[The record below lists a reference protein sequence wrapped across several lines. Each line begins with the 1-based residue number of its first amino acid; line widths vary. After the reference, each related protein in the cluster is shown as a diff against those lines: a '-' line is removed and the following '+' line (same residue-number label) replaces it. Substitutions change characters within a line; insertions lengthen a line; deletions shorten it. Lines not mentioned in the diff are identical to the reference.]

1 MILKERATEFMLFP
15 FYINQERLLDIYAIL
30 NGGYAEYE
38 EVSTASVDSKKKSG
52 ATKIEGSGG
61 FKLFKIGASVD
72 GSLEQSANDST
83 TLNSKKVQTP
93 ASMLSSVVDV
103 LTERGYIRP
112 IEKAEVGAFVL
123 VPSKMK
129 INSIKSLINEAKELT
144 DLSGRMQALDKNS
157 SNAAK
162 DKKSLTAQ
170 IQQISEVV
178 KELFGAEE
186 IVCETDDY
194 ALVGSISDSGL
205 YQSVRA
211 DIIGSDLQCLAQ
223 VKRVFP
229 EGSSLMKNTVFTKL
243 KDKESKQALI
253 DALKVMTENSNFD
266 YECEAITEIEGKPVY
281 QLEIIALY
289 QLASNI
295 TA

>member
-1 MILKERATEFMLFP
+1 MILKEKATESMLFP

-38 EVSTASVDSKKKSG
+38 EVSTASADSKKKSG
-52 ATKIEGSGG
+52 AAKIEGNGG

-72 GSLEQSANDST
+72 GSLEQSANDSIT
-83 TLNSKKVQTP
+83 QNSKKVQTP

-103 LTERGYIRP
+103 LTERGYIKP
-112 IEKAEVGAFVL
+112 IGKAEVGAFVL

-144 DLSGRMQALDKNS
+144 DLSGKMQALDK
-157 SNAAK
+157 SNPNAGK
-162 DKKSLTAQ
+162 DKKALTAQ
-170 IQQISEVV
+170 IQQIADVV

-194 ALVGSISDSGL
+194 ALVGSITDSNL

-211 DIIGSDLQCLAQ
+211 DIIGSELQCLAQ
-223 VKRVFP
+223 VKRIYP
-229 EGSSLMKNTVFTKL
+229 DGTPLMKNTRFTKFR
-243 KDKESKQALI
+243 DKESKKGMI
-253 DALKVMTENSNFD
+253 DALSELTKNSNFD
-266 YECEAITEIEGKPVY
+266 YESEAITEIEGKPVY

-289 QLASNI
+289 QLASIENK
-295 TA
+295 

>member
-1 MILKERATEFMLFP
+1 MKEKATEFVLFP

-30 NGGYAEYE
+30 NGGYVEYE
-38 EVSTASVDSKKKSG
+38 EVSTASVDSKKKLG
-52 ATKIEGSGG
+52 AAKIGGNGG

-72 GSLEQSANDST
+72 GSLEQFANDST

-93 ASMLSSVVDV
+93 ASMLSSVVNV
-103 LTERGYIRP
+103 LMERGYIKP
-112 IEKAEVGAFVL
+112 IEKAKAGSFVL

-129 INSIKSLINEAKELT
+129 INSIKSLINEAKEMT
-144 DLSGRMQALDKNS
+144 DLSGKMQSLDKN
-157 SNAAK
+157 NPNVTK
-162 DKKSLTAQ
+162 GKKASMAQ

-211 DIIGSDLQCLAQ
+211 DVIGSDLQCLAQ

-229 EGSSLMKNTVFTKL
+229 KGSSLMKNTVFTKI
-243 KDKESKQALI
+243 KDKKSKQALI
-253 DALKVMTENSNFD
+253 DALKTLTENSNFD

-289 QLASNI
+289 QLASNNV
-295 TA
+295 A